1 MGKTADDYR
10 DDYTEPELRAR
21 LKEEIKASDRGGRA
35 GQWSARKSQLLTTE
49 YEKAGGGY
57 RHPGERTGAQRD
69 LERWTE
75 QDWRTE
81 SGGDRARHGDGTER
95 YLPAAAWEEL
105 SPEERERTQDAKR
118 AASADGRQRAENP
131 DAARAARE
139 AAEVG
144 TMTAAE
150 AVKAAR
156 HLSPDAARRALHQE
170 QGGKDRKTV
179 VRALERAADG

>member
-57 RHPGERTGAQRD
+57 RHPGERTAAQRD

-81 SGGDRARHGDGTER
+81 SGGDRARHGEETER

-179 VRALERAADG
+179 VRALERAADA